1 VRDRAARIAD
11 EVLFPSAPMVDHSG
25 QIPPGHLDL
34 LAAEGFY
41 GLGSGGET
49 RSEVARVVEEL
60 ATGCLTT
67 AFVWL
72 QHLGAVRAAAGT
84 DHPGVREEWLDPL
97 RRGQRRA
104 GLAFGGLRPGP
115 ASLVAH
121 PVPGGYRFDGTVPWV
136 SGWRYVDCL
145 LAAARTPDDTI
156 VWALVDTGPTGGAS
170 PTIDVERVPL
180 VSVDASARL
189 PEALRDAIGGNWP
202 AADLPITV
210 TAAPFADPSGGRSVA
225 VVTIASE
232 RTAQLESSAPLDVL
246 VEAFDRDGRSVNY
259 HHQSLDIGTALQ
271 ASGSGRFEIYSRLPL
286 DPGRYELRAG
296 IRDGAS
302 DRVGTVHTHVDVPD
316 FARAPLSISGV
327 LVEAFPAALA
337 APPALLTDLAEIQ
350 PTTRRV
356 FARSDTVAVAA
367 RIYQGGEPR
376 AVSFV
381 IRVTD
386 ASGKHVRDQS
396 GTIGADDFTGKRERS
411 FEVRQPLV
419 VDDLSPGEYLLT
431 LQATRADR
439 TEQRLVRFTIR

>member
-1 VRDRAARIAD
+1 VRR
-11 EVLFPSAPMVDHSG
+11 EGVDVH
-25 QIPPGHLDL
+25 
-34 LAAEGFY
+34 A
-41 GLGSGGET
+41 
-49 RSEVARVVEEL
+49 
-60 ATGCLTT
+60 
-67 AFVWL
+67 
-72 QHLGAVRAAAGT
+72 
-84 DHPGVREEWLDPL
+84 
-97 RRGQRRA
+97 RRA
-104 GLAFGGLRPGP
+104 FTAGDTPRP
-115 ASLVAH
+115 V
-121 PVPGGYRFDGTVPWV
+121 
-136 SGWRYVDCL
+136 
-145 LAAARTPDDTI
+145 
-156 VWALVDTGPTGGAS
+156 
-170 PTIDVERVPL
+170 

>member
-1 VRDRAARIAD
+1 
-11 EVLFPSAPMVDHSG
+11 MVDHSG

-49 RSEVARVVEEL
+49 RTEVARVVEEL

-180 VSVDASARL
+180 VAVDASDTVHLRLDAHPVPDSRVTGTLPYAQWPERDAAGLRLNGSLSLGVVSRCARL
-189 PEALRDAIGGNWP
+189 LDDP
-202 AADLPITV
+202 V
-210 TAAPFADPSGGRSVA
+210 FAERLDGC
-225 VVTIASE
+225 
-232 RTAQLESSAPLDVL
+232 RTALDAAGPAEMPDARAAAASLAVHASAALMV
-246 VEAFDRDGRSVNY
+246 ATGADGVRRG
-259 HHQSLDIGTALQ
+259 GTAERLAREAQ
-271 ASGSGRFEIYSRLPL
+271 FLLVFGSR
-286 DPGRYELRAG
+286 PGIRAG
-296 IRDGAS
+296 
-302 DRVGTVHTHVDVPD
+302 
-316 FARAPLSISGV
+316 L
-327 LVEAFPAALA
+327 
-337 APPALLTDLAEIQ
+337 
-350 PTTRRV
+350 TRR
-356 FARSDTVAVAA
+356 
-367 RIYQGGEPR
+367 
-376 AVSFV
+376 
-381 IRVTD
+381 
-386 ASGKHVRDQS
+386 
-396 GTIGADDFTGKRERS
+396 
-411 FEVRQPLV
+411 
-419 VDDLSPGEYLLT
+419 LT
-431 LQATRADR
+431 ACG
-439 TEQRLVRFTIR
+439 